1 MKDLSCFLD
10 VIPSARNTRT
20 SLKSLLFTQRF
31 FFFLIY
37 IRVLIIV
44 LHRWDFLL
52 RFSCF
57 QRESF
62 RVYYWYK
69 YLLSVFWQMKH
80 YTFETSNDSDLDKKG
95 NLLALKAN
103 IQLWEFVQFLS
114 TGEIIEEIK
123 EGKVSCK
130 CVGSPLSYSLFSTL
144 TPPHSPA
151 HSPPHSLIP
160 SLTHSLTHS
169 LTPSLTHPLAH
180 SPPHSLTPDG
190 LTEIKVRVFG
200 SRLKLVQ
207 A

>member
-1 MKDLSCFLD
+1 MWSRAPGIQELLWKVCC
-10 VIPSARNTRT
+10 
-20 SLKSLLFTQRF
+20 SLKGSS
-31 FFFLIY
+31 FFLIY

-144 TPPHSPA
+144 TLPHSP
-151 HSPPHSLIP
+151 SLTRSLTP
-160 SLTHSLTHS
+160 SLTHPHTHS
-169 LTPSLTHPLAH
+169 LTPSLTHSRRIDGDQ
-180 SPPHSLTPDG
+180 SPGLWFKAKTCSSLG
-190 LTEIKVRVFG
+190 LFWT
-200 SRLKLVQ
+200 S
-207 A
+207 

>member
-1 MKDLSCFLD
+1 MWSRAPGIQELLWKVFC
-10 VIPSARNTRT
+10 
-20 SLKSLLFTQRF
+20 SLKGSS
-31 FFFLIY
+31 FFLIY

-57 QRESF
+57 HRESF

-130 CVGSPLSYSLFSTL
+130 CVGSPLSYLLFHTL

-151 HSPPHSLIP
+151 HAPPHSLIP
-160 SLTHSLTHS
+160 SLTHSLT
-169 LTPSLTHPLAH
+169 H

>member
-1 MKDLSCFLD
+1 MWSRAPGIQELLWKVCC
-10 VIPSARNTRT
+10 
-20 SLKSLLFTQRF
+20 SLKGS
-31 FFFLIY
+31 FFLIY

-130 CVGSPLSYSLFSTL
+130 CVGSPLSYLLFSTL
-144 TPPHSPA
+144 TPPHSP
-151 HSPPHSLIP
+151 
-160 SLTHSLTHS
+160 SLTRS
-169 LTPSLTHPLAH
+169 LTPSLTHPLTHSLTH

>member
-1 MKDLSCFLD
+1 MWSRAPGIQELLWKVCC
-10 VIPSARNTRT
+10 
-20 SLKSLLFTQRF
+20 SLKGFS
-31 FFFLIY
+31 FFLIY

-144 TPPHSPA
+144 TPPHSP
-151 HSPPHSLIP
+151 
-160 SLTHSLTHS
+160 SLTRS
-169 LTPSLTHPLAH
+169 LTPSLTHPLTHSLTH

>member
-130 CVGSPLSYSLFSTL
+130 CVGSPLSYLLFHTL
-144 TPPHSPA
+144 TPP
-151 HSPPHSLIP
+151 
-160 SLTHSLTHS
+160 SLTRSR
-169 LTPSLTHPLAH
+169 TPSLTHPLTHSLTH

>member
-80 YTFETSNDSDLDKKG
+80 YTFESSNDSDLDKKG

-130 CVGSPLSYSLFSTL
+130 CVGSPLSYLLFHTL
-144 TPPHSPA
+144 TPP
-151 HSPPHSLIP
+151 
-160 SLTHSLTHS
+160 SLTRSR
-169 LTPSLTHPLAH
+169 TPSLTHPLTHSLTH

>member
-1 MKDLSCFLD
+1 MWSRAPGIQELLWKVCC
-10 VIPSARNTRT
+10 
-20 SLKSLLFTQRF
+20 SLKGSS
-31 FFFLIY
+31 FFLIY

-57 QRESF
+57 HRESF

-69 YLLSVFWQMKH
+69 YFLSVFWQMKH

-95 NLLALKAN
+95 NLVALKAN

-130 CVGSPLSYSLFSTL
+130 CVGSHSVIRSLT
-144 TPPHSPA
+144 
-151 HSPPHSLIP
+151 HSLP
-160 SLTHSLTHS
+160 LTHPLTHPLTYSSPHSLTHS
-169 LTPSLTHPLAH
+169 LTPSLTHSRRIDGDQ
-180 SPPHSLTPDG
+180 SPG
-190 LTEIKVRVFG
+190 LWFKAKTCSSVGLFWT
-200 SRLKLVQ
+200 S
-207 A
+207 